1 MNNLDIRAQIEEEIT
16 WRYNEIRF
24 LKNQLP
30 LISQKKAIKKS
41 IVNHLLLC
49 FIHTMKVFVKHYF

>member
-30 LISQKKAIKKS
+30 NIPKESDKEKYR
-41 IVNHLLLC
+41 NHLLLC